1 MSGFRFKTTL
11 RRISRSLSA
20 SAVILSSASVL
31 FLGVAGAP
39 VLAHPMP
46 KVSASIEGTLNI
58 GNLSR
63 HYYVHVPPQYDGRTA
78 LPLVIMLHGGGGNH
92 YFAERMTRLSE
103 KADKEGFIVVYPDG
117 TGRLKANVLTWNAID
132 CCGYAKARRIDDVRF
147 VNELID
153 RMQKDF
159 RVDPHRIYV
168 MGFSNGAMMV
178 HVVASEL
185 SGKIAA
191 VASVGGSMS
200 GKEQQPSH
208 PVPMLIIHGNA
219 DKHVPF
225 NGGTGKLAKWGFPV
239 NKEPV
244 SYAIDFWVKAN
255 GCASTP
261 ERQKPCKTVERVR
274 YAGGREDSEVVLYIL
289 DGAKHQWAG
298 GKRAWVRADKPFPDL
313 SATDTCWDFFKQH
326 HRKVVNES
334 TAAYDQSSATNT
346 GSQQH

>member
-1 MSGFRFKTTL
+1 MKSADLKSARHRLSLGWAAALAAGLLISG
-11 RRISRSLSA
+11 A
-20 SAVILSSASVL
+20 AYQSVCAENL
-31 FLGVAGAP
+31 PP
-39 VLAHPMP
+39 V
-46 KVSASIEGTLNI
+46 STSIEGTLNI
-58 GNLSR
+58 GKQAR
-63 HYYVHVPPQYDGRTA
+63 HYYVHVPPHCDGKTA

-147 VNELID
+147 LSQLID
-153 RMQKDF
+153 RMHKDF
-159 RVDPHRIYV
+159 NIDEHRVYV

-178 HVVASEL
+178 HVVAAEL

-200 GKEQQPSH
+200 GKEPQPTH
-208 PVPMLIIHGNA
+208 PVPMLIIHGSA

-225 NGGTGKLAKWGFPV
+225 NGGPGKLAKWGFPV

-255 GCASTP
+255 GCSTIP
-261 ERQKPCKTVERVR
+261 EKTQQCPTVERIR
-274 YAGGREDSEVVLYIL
+274 YSGGKEDSEVVLYIL

-298 GKRAWVRADKPFPDL
+298 GKRAWVRADRPFPDL
-313 SATDTCWDFFKQH
+313 SATDTCWEFFSKH
-326 HRKVVNES
+326 ERKIVDES
-334 TAAYDQSSATNT
+334 RAAYHSGDSNNT
-346 GSQQH
+346 ASQQH